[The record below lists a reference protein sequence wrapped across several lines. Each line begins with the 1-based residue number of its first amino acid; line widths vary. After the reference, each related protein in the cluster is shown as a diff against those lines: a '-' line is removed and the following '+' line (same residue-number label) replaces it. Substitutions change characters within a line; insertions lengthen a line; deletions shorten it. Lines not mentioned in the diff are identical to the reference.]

1 MASESLSRLIAQ
13 VAISHR
19 ALTEKLMTEIG
30 LHAGQ
35 AALLAELWETDGQ
48 SQAELVRELGIT
60 PPTVNKLV
68 ARLTESGFVSS
79 VPNEDDRRIFHVF
92 LTRKGREIRDDVE
105 KQFRKLDAISLA
117 GCTETEVIMIGLLL
131 KKMKDNLTSKDL
143 PASIDE

>member
-19 ALTEKLMTEIG
+19 ALAEKLMSEIG

-35 AALLAELWETDGQ
+35 ASLLSALWQNDGQ

-92 LTRKGREIRDDVE
+92 LTRKGREIRADVE
-105 KQFRKLDAISLA
+105 TQFKKLDAASLA
-117 GCTETEVIMIGLLL
+117 DFTQTEVIMVGLLL
-131 KKMKDNLTSKDL
+131 KKMKDNLASKDL
-143 PASIDE
+143 AANIDE